1 MVIQFIMMKQFE
13 LKINPLNVFKARKV
27 SHLPRHF
34 DCANIPFTYNIQ
46 DAVERWIHQN
56 LKGRYYIAK
65 DVDLDN
71 SNTIVSVVKIGFEDS
86 KELSFFML
94 ACPHLKYK

>member
-1 MVIQFIMMKQFE
+1 MILQPEI
-13 LKINPLNVFKARKV
+13 KINPLNVFKARKV
-27 SHLPRHF
+27 SYLPRHF

-46 DAVERWIHQN
+46 DAVEKWIRSN
-56 LKGRYYIAK
+56 LRGRYYISK
-65 DVDLDN
+65 DIDLDSNN
-71 SNTIVSVVKIGFEDS
+71 SIINVVKVGFEES

>member
-1 MVIQFIMMKQFE
+1 MILQPE
-13 LKINPLNVFKARKV
+13 LKINPLNIFKARKV
-27 SHLPRHF
+27 VHLPRHF

-46 DAVERWIHQN
+46 DAVEKWIQTN
-56 LKGRYYIAK
+56 LKGRYYISK
-65 DVDLDN
+65 DIDLDSN
-71 SNTIVSVVKIGFEDS
+71 NTIINVVKVGFEES